1 MTEDAGQ
8 VQAAEVLLKKAALL
22 YEKDEED
29 CRRLLADA
37 AVLYER
43 HQAGRGT
50 PFNVFTV
57 LRSGSDEVNLHSRFL
72 KALLDHRKAPDA
84 PRANLEDFLKNIVDC
99 GDFDLS
105 GVTVERERDNIDILV
120 TNTARQAVVIE
131 NKIWAGDQPEQLQRY
146 HESLK
151 ERGFEDG
158 NIRLLYLTP
167 HDRNPSEDSQGD
179 LDVACISYAHTLPP
193 WLERCQERAYA
204 EPGLRESIEQYLNLV
219 RELTGT
225 DWTEG
230 YMTELKNLCI
240 EGNNPRLIHDL
251 AEALTKVKID
261 LLRRLCEGIEE
272 TVKKKIPGLYRSL
285 DELHRIEG
293 YVRHWNNCWW
303 FSLGYTLKDSSA
315 LLSFGVDEHHLHY
328 GIRCDRGQTGYDE
341 IKAILH
347 DSSRAMPGECNDKW
361 PWYRGADSSVLPENF
376 KRKKLE
382 LLEWENVEFLLD
394 EERKQ
399 KLADKIAQ
407 DLAQVWQIWEDAH
420 K

>member
-8 VQAAEVLLKKAALL
+8 ALAAEALLK
-22 YEKDEED
+22 
-29 CRRLLADA
+29 DA
-37 AVLYER
+37 AVFYER
-43 HQAGRGT
+43 HQAGRGA

-99 GDFDLS
+99 GDFDLG

-146 HESLK
+146 HKSLK

-167 HDRNPSEDSQGD
+167 HGHDPSEDSQGD

-204 EPGLRESIEQYLNLV
+204 EPGLREAIEQYLNLV

-225 DWTEG
+225 DWTEE

-272 TVKKKIPGLYRSL
+272 TVKKKIPGLHHRSHDDL
-285 DELHRIEG
+285 WRIEG
-293 YVRHWNNCWW
+293 YVRGWIRNYWW
-303 FSLGYTLKDSSA
+303 FGLYYPLKDSNA
-315 LLSFGVDEHHLHY
+315 LLSFVMDEYHLSY

-347 DSSRAMPGECNDKW
+347 DRSRAMPGECNDKW

-420 K
+420 KQAPSPA